1 MPATLSRVAGVAFPD
16 TRELRARFNLPADLL
31 TTDRGNAKLA
41 KGAARARAVILMHA
55 PATALAQAITPG
67 ELTPASP
74 RGFLPDVFD
83 LAERTGSS
91 AAALAHNGCPWA
103 TAGCSEACLAWSGRA
118 GMGATTIPAARAR
131 RTLAMVAA
139 PETYARLVL
148 LDALRHWRRAQAE
161 GLPLAVRLRGTD
173 EGPAVGWHRLPCRV
187 TRAEAEAIADAYG
200 AELAPGDLPLPQRL
214 AALPGCHPYDY
225 SAGPVGGPLG
235 LEAQRAAGVHVTSS
249 FKADRGRAVRDG
261 LAALAGGFNLALPV
275 DLPRGAAIPSVL
287 ILRAKGERSSVRIAT
302 LDGDASDH
310 RWADGHG
317 VAVILRTKRS
327 AAARPEVADPFSLA
341 AHDRPQPLADGVARL
356 VW

>member
-16 TRELRARFNLPADLL
+16 TRELRTRFNLPADLL

-41 KGAARARAVILMHA
+41 KGAARARAVILHHL

-118 GMGATTIPAARAR
+118 GMGGATIPAARAR

-173 EGPAVGWHRLPCRV
+173 DAPWHTMPCPI

-200 AELAPGDLPLPQRL
+200 AELAPGALPLPQRL

-225 SAGPVGGPLG
+225 SAGPVGGALG
-235 LEAQRAAGVHVTSS
+235 LEAQRAAGVDVTSS
-249 FKADRGRAVRDG
+249 FKADRRRRAVRDG
-261 LAALAGGFNLALPV
+261 LAALAAGFRLAVPV
-275 DLPRGAAIPSVL
+275 DLPRGAAIPAAL
-287 ILRAKGERSSVRIAT
+287 ILRAKGERSSVRVPT
-302 LDGDASDH
+302 VDGDASDH
-310 RWADGHG
+310 RWLDPHG

-327 AAARPEVADPFSLA
+327 AGARAEVADPFSLA